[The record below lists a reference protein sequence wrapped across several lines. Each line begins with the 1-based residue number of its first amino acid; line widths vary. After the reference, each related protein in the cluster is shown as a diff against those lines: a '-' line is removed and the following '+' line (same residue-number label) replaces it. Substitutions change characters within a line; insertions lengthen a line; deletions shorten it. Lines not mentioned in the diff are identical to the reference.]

1 MKLFL
6 VISILFLLNHCSFDN
21 KTGIWKDA
29 NNPDDISVNN
39 NDVFKEFKKTS
50 TTEEKFNRIIQNKKK
65 IKLLFEPLNN
75 DKWNDIFYSSNNNL
89 KNFKYK
95 NLNLIVFKSKKLTKN
110 YPNKYLLYDNK
121 NLIFGD
127 DNGNLIVF
135 SIYQDKIISKYNF
148 YKNKFKKIKKKL
160 NFIVENNIIY
170 VGDNLGYIYAYNYS
184 LNKIIWAKNYKIP
197 FSSNIKIINNKI
209 LISNQNNN
217 LYILSKK
224 NGELL
229 KLIPTEEFVIKNQFI
244 NNLSTNKNTLFYL
257 NSFGSLYSIN
267 TSDMKVNWFNNF
279 NQSLDLLPSNL
290 FFGNTLVNTNK
301 VIIISSNNK
310 TFLIDTETGLV
321 LKKFNF
327 SSNLKP
333 IVVDNIVF
341 LLTSNNY
348 LIAIDLKTKN
358 IIYSYN
364 ITNFNQLKIKNF
376 KDNLYKDIMILND
389 DIYIFFKN
397 SMVLNLDINGQ
408 FKNYYKLPSKINTSP
423 ISIEQSILYLN
434 NKNRLIILN

>member
-1 MKLFL
+1 M
-6 VISILFLLNHCSFDN
+6 
-21 KTGIWKDA
+21 G
-29 NNPDDISVNN
+29 
-39 NDVFKEFKKTS
+39 KK
-50 TTEEKFNRIIQNKKK
+50 
-65 IKLLFEPLNN
+65 
-75 DKWNDIFYSSNNNL
+75 
-89 KNFKYK
+89 
-95 NLNLIVFKSKKLTKN
+95 
-110 YPNKYLLYDNK
+110 
-121 NLIFGD
+121 
-127 DNGNLIVF
+127 
-135 SIYQDKIISKYNF
+135 
-148 YKNKFKKIKKKL
+148 
-160 NFIVENNIIY
+160 
-170 VGDNLGYIYAYNYS
+170 
-184 LNKIIWAKNYKIP
+184 YKIP

-244 NNLSTNKNTLFYL
+244 NNLSINKNTLFYL

-333 IVVDNIVF
+333 IVVNNIVF

-358 IIYSYN
+358 IIYSYD